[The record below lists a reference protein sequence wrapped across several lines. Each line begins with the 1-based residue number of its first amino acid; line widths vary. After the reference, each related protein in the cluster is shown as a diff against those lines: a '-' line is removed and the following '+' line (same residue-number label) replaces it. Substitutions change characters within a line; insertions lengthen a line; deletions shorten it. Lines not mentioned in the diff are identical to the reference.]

1 MVGNLTFVKY
11 KSMPI
16 VFSRQKNKNTFY
28 LNKLLF
34 MNNIYVQI
42 SYGGLF

>member
-16 VFSRQKNKNTFY
+16 VFSRQKKNTLY